1 MKQSELQGPL
11 TGDKPGLTFW
21 QGTYLPLLTASE
33 IALQFLY
40 NISICTLDM
49 QQKKTS
55 FTFSSLFFFFFTG
68 LGVCF
73 CIPGTEQR
81 SSTQVMVG
89 L

>member
-55 FTFSSLFFFFFTG
+55 FTFSSLFFFFFL
-68 LGVCF
+68 LGWGYVF
-73 CIPGTEQR
+73 AFLALSREVAHR
-81 SSTQVMVG
+81 
-89 L
+89 